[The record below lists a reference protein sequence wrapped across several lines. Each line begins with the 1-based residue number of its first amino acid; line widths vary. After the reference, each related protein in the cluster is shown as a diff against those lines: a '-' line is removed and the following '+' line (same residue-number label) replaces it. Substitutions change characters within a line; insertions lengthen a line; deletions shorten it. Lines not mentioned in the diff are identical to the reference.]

1 MKATATAHPN
11 IALVKYWGKRDQ
23 VFNLPAAPSL
33 SMTLGG
39 LTTRTSVEFL
49 PELATDSL
57 ELDGEKD
64 VQGAKLRRVSQF
76 LDLVRAM
83 AGTSLHARV
92 QSSNDFPTGA
102 GLASSAS
109 GFAALALSATRA
121 AGLYLDER
129 ALSILAR
136 RGSGSAGRSIF
147 GGFVE
152 IYDGVYT
159 RDEVDEPLTRRRSET
174 DWSAEEASE
183 MAFARQFA
191 PPEHWDLRCVI
202 AVTSAGEKD
211 VGSTEGMVRTQQ
223 TSAFY
228 EPWVQSVPADIER
241 ARAAVLAHDFD
252 ALAQVAEAS
261 CLRMHASAM
270 AAEPG
275 IVYWNAT
282 TVSLVHRVRAAR
294 ADGVPVF
301 FTIDAGP
308 QVKVFCPAHAL
319 DACRDLVSGVQGVR
333 QLLIAHPG
341 GGAQVE

>member
-11 IALVKYWGKRDQ
+11 IALVKYWGKRDHA
-23 VFNLPAAPSL
+23 FNLPAAPSL

-49 PELATDSL
+49 PDQAADSL
-57 ELDGEKD
+57 ELDGETVVK
-64 VQGAKLRRVSQF
+64 GARLGRVSQF

-83 AGTSLHARV
+83 AGISLHARV

-109 GFAALALSATRA
+109 GFAALALAATRA
-121 AGLYLDER
+121 AGLDLDER

-159 RDEVDEPLTRRRSET
+159 REDAHAPLIRSIEAAN
-174 DWSAEEASE
+174 WSAEEASE
-183 MAFARQFA
+183 QAFARQFA
-191 PPEHWDLRCVI
+191 PPQHWDLRCVI
-202 AVTSAGEKD
+202 AVTSAGPKD
-211 VGSTEGMVRTQQ
+211 VSSTDGMVRTQQ

-228 EPWVQSVPADIER
+228 EPWVASVPPDIEC
-241 ARAAVLAHDFD
+241 ARQAVLARDFD

-270 AAEPG
+270 AAVPG
-275 IVYWNAT
+275 IIYWNAT
-282 TVSLVHRVRAAR
+282 TVSLIHRVREAR
-294 ADGVPVF
+294 ADGLPVF

-319 DACRDLVSGVQGVR
+319 EACRDLVSDVPGVR
-333 QLLIAHPG
+333 QVLLAHPG
-341 GGAQVE
+341 GSAQVE